1 MKSFRSRPPQTSKKP
16 AQASFL
22 LGDLQTVCEYSAKKP
37 RPNKI
42 LTAHKHLPNYHKHK
56 ERMRKSNDQP
66 NGKQTKSRFALHA
79 GFCR

>member
-1 MKSFRSRPPQTSKKP
+1 MKSFRSKTPQTSKKP

-22 LGDLQTVCEYSAKKP
+22 LGNLQTVCEYSAKQP

-56 ERMRKSNDQP
+56 KRMGKYNGHP
-66 NGKQTKSRFALHA
+66 N
-79 GFCR
+79 